1 MTEAE
6 YIKYETDKARPAPE
20 TEAEDWR
27 PCVKVRGPEGESR
40 WIGITPLQFQDDGE
54 LPHGRRAP
62 WGGRIMTDIYSSIMS
77 AASSSPT

>member
-40 WIGITPLQFQDDGE
+40 WIGITPLQFQMMVNSLTAAAPRGE
-54 LPHGRRAP
+54 AG
-62 WGGRIMTDIYSSIMS
+62 S
-77 AASSSPT
+77 